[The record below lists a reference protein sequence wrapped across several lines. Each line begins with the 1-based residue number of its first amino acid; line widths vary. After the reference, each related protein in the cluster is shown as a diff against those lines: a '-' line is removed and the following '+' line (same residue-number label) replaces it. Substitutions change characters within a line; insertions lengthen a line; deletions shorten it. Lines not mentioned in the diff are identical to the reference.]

1 MPPQRVT
8 GAGSL
13 GDSPVSPPR
22 GVRSTGGEALS
33 QVSGWAIPALPEEEL
48 GPGVEGAL
56 PEAGESAEGEAGAVW
71 AGGEEPA
78 QQLCVS
84 RASIPSGSAA
94 LTHPAA
100 PSLPRG
106 DPWGPG
112 AALAHG
118 GHCEPPQP
126 HTGTPRVPR
135 VKSPPMLCV
144 LTGEMPVA
152 FPARPQRGSE
162 VPWGRAGPA
171 VPPHRAPEQGWA
183 GREEEAGG
191 GRGRAALTRAGS
203 GFGSGCPP
211 LRQMPPPSLCWWLSP
226 LL

>member
-1 MPPQRVT
+1 M
-8 GAGSL
+8 
-13 GDSPVSPPR
+13 
-22 GVRSTGGEALS
+22 
-33 QVSGWAIPALPEEEL
+33 
-48 GPGVEGAL
+48 EGAL

-226 LL
+226 LLCRGSSRLAAVPVGLAGHCQCHRSIFSLFSPSPCREVTRTGARARTEM